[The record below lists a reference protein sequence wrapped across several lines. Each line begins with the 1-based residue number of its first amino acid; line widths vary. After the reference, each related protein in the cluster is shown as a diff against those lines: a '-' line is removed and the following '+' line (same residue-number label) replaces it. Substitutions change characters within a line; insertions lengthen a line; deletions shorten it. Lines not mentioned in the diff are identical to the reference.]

1 MKQDPLTYRFPRTLE
16 EAFPDPVER
25 GYAVH
30 AYKLRH
36 VALAKWLI
44 RAGVFVI
51 LFLTIM
57 ELMT

>member
-16 EAFPDPVER
+16 EAFPDPIER

-44 RAGVFVI
+44 RFGMCAIF
-51 LFLTIM
+51 LFSLA